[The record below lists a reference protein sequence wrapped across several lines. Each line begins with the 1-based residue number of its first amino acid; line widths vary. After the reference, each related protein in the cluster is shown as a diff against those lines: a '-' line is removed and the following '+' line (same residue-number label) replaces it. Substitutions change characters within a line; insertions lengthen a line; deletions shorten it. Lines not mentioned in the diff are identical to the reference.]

1 MKLIISGATGFVG
14 REVLRQSLS
23 RREITS
29 VVALARR
36 PVAAADLDLGPGA
49 DPSKLTSVVVP
60 DYDEYPDA
68 ARREFAGAA
77 ACIWTVAITPTKSK
91 MYDFEEVRRVCQTS
105 ALAALRAMREAAAG
119 AATPAAP
126 FRFLYVSGAGV
137 ERSQGQGKAPPRF
150 YGEYL
155 AMRGETENKLLAL
168 ASELGGVEVGIAR
181 PGLISAP
188 GAIVRSVLAAVV
200 GWASGV
206 PSISVTDLAAVM
218 LDQVIQGL
226 DKEPLMPADLARL
239 AAESGP
245 ANSGRGG
252 SEGVK
257 EA

>member
-36 PVAAADLDLGPGA
+36 PIAAADLDLDLGPSA

-60 DYDEYPDA
+60 DYDQYPDA

-91 MYDFEEVRRVCQTS
+91 MYGFEEVRRVCQTS
-105 ALAALRAMREAAAG
+105 TLAALRAMREAAA
-119 AATPAAP
+119 PP

-137 ERSQGQGKAPPRF
+137 ERSQGKTPPRF

-188 GAIVRSVLAAVV
+188 GAIARSVLAAVV

-206 PSISVTDLAAVM
+206 PGISVTDLAAVM

-226 DKEPLMPADLARL
+226 DKEPLMPTDLARL
-239 AAESGP
+239 AAKSGP